1 VNGIRGSTPL
11 HAAAIN
17 GLTDIFMLLLDAG
30 ADPNVRNEVSFV
42 FYRCTIFLS
51 HCGWLFIHVDIT
63 LNN

>member
-17 GLTDIFMLLLDAG
+17 GLTDIFKPLLDAG

-42 FYRCTIFLS
+42 FYRVYYIL
-51 HCGWLFIHVDIT
+51 IT
-63 LNN
+63 LWLVVYTCGCNIK